1 MKDFSREAETDLKLS
16 KSTFPDEP
24 RVSGGA
30 SLKLQRHRSAVG
42 SVFSLDRLSS
52 AWKPVPPPP
61 ALLSVLFD
69 HQRTVKHRTH
79 VNKSLQASRHITW
92 EYRQHPILTRWIAL
106 RNSPF
111 SNDSVIATPHLE
123 ASEYERPITW
133 HVTPGIWSLYPG
145 IGPSFAIR
153 TSVVSVLR
161 AINSHI
167 SNLFT
172 AASDQ
177 SSLLTS
183 TQTLHTMDSYKRPV
197 LTINHTKVALLCKM
211 KQERERNEVKSRGC
225 AASRCNNEVEQC
237 LLDHHPKALPCRL
250 QCQIMHQ

>member
-111 SNDSVIATPHLE
+111 SNDSVIATPLLE

-133 HVTPGIWSLYPG
+133 HVTP
-145 IGPSFAIR
+145 
-153 TSVVSVLR
+153 
-161 AINSHI
+161 
-167 SNLFT
+167 
-172 AASDQ
+172 ASDQ